1 MTTIWNPDD
10 MAKAAFHEAGHAV
23 VAWSLCLRV
32 EHIELDLANNS
43 GHAEIANADEVV
55 HQVVIS
61 YAGFEAEEMFKG
73 PAAFVRAEDDFKR
86 AEEDLKNELAQQYL
100 KDLYSPEGRWL
111 QVTCRECARDWLR
124 MREVQVRRIAEELLN
139 PPNKIDRARFE
150 LLMR

>member
-43 GHAEIANADEVV
+43 GYAEIANADEVV

-86 AEEDLKNELAQQYL
+86 AEEDLKNELAQQYS
-100 KDLYSPEGRWL
+100 KDLYSPEGR
-111 QVTCRECARDWLR
+111 
-124 MREVQVRRIAEELLN
+124 
-139 PPNKIDRARFE
+139 
-150 LLMR
+150 